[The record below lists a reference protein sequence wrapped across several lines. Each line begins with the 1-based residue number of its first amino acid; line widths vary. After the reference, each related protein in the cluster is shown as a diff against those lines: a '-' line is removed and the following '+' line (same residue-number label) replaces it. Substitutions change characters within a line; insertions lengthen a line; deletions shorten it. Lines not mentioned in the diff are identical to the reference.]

1 MVTDFKLLQKITL
14 QEEGG
19 TDDDD
24 EDDDGIDEG
33 SDDDDEEEEDVE
45 EILPENLY
53 GDLEQS
59 EESYE

>member
-19 TDDDD
+19 TDDDN
-24 EDDDGIDEG
+24 DDDGIDEG
-33 SDDDDEEEEDVE
+33 SDDDELDEDDE

-53 GDLEQS
+53 GDPEQS

>member
-33 SDDDDEEEEDVE
+33 SDDDEEEEDAE
-45 EILPENLY
+45 EALPENLY
-53 GDLEQS
+53 VDLEQS